1 MAEKRHKPT
10 PKRLRDARKRGE
22 VVFSSDVATTAVFAF
37 VLAGLWLLGSRA
49 LDLFSELWLQATDRA
64 VLAAP
69 GTGLPQVLGQAAE
82 AVVIACVVA
91 CAVAAVG
98 GILGSFF
105 QVGGVAGWEQLKP
118 DVNRM
123 NPAEGLKRI
132 FSSESLINLV
142 KMVVKTL
149 LLAVLMVV
157 VVRSHLESAL
167 RLGYLN
173 AASVLA
179 VMAHALLVTF
189 AWAGVIYAAMSV
201 ADYAHQHYEFMKRQ
215 RMSFEEIQREHK
227 DIEGDPINRFR
238 RRSAHLEAVY
248 ASLADRVRAAS
259 AVICSRRV
267 AIALQYLGETD
278 LPRVIARGEGEVA
291 MQIRR
296 FAAEALIPTEMDA
309 SLAERLYDD
318 APIDQHIPRALYAP
332 VAKLLRWAQGDH

>member
-37 VLAGLWLLGSRA
+37 VLAGLWLLGARA
-49 LDLFSELWLQATDRA
+49 LDLFSELWLHATDRG
-64 VLAAP
+64 VLAKP
-69 GTGLPQVLGQAAE
+69 GVGVPQMLGQATE
-82 AVVIACVVA
+82 VVVIGCAVA

-105 QVGGVAGWEQLKP
+105 QVGGVAGWERLKP

-132 FSSESLINLV
+132 FSSESLINLA

-149 LLAVLMVV
+149 LLALLMVV

-167 RLGYLN
+167 RLGYLS
-173 AASVLA
+173 AASVLV

-189 AWAGVIYAAMSV
+189 AWAGVIYAGMAV
-201 ADYAHQHYEFMKRQ
+201 ADYAHQHYEFIKRQ
-215 RMSFEEIQREHK
+215 RMSFEELQREHK

-248 ASLADRVRAAS
+248 ASLSDRVRAAS

-267 AIALQYLGETD
+267 AIALQYLGEID

-296 FAAEALIPTEMDA
+296 FAVEALIPTELDA
-309 SLAERLYDD
+309 SLAERLYDE

-332 VAKLLRWAQGDH
+332 VAKLLRWAQGDS